1 MSSLGAWTGHFR
13 PVLAKCHSGKP
24 SVLQMLTDVPWRG
37 NLCPVST
44 LHPLLCLT
52 LCPVRLTSNSCM
64 VWTPVPFGFCLS
76 SDDGRFDRWLE
87 WKERRW
93 GVYPPYMWVWK
104 WLSLKRFLLWSGSIS
119 PSPYLSWALLSS
131 LSPVPSVASPRVLHH
146 PLVGFL
152 NLFTLLLIVPAI
164 TPLNEPS
171 VSCQDPSQ
179 VNLGEMLENLQ
190 CLLAS

>member
-1 MSSLGAWTGHFR
+1 MNF
-13 PVLAKCHSGKP
+13 LAPPGSGQ
-24 SVLQMLTDVPWRG
+24 S
-37 NLCPVST
+37 
-44 LHPLLCLT
+44 
-52 LCPVRLTSNSCM
+52 
-64 VWTPVPFGFCLS
+64 F
-76 SDDGRFDRWLE
+76 
-87 WKERRW
+87 W
-93 GVYPPYMWVWK
+93 GVLPLPTSIPMPG
-104 WLSLKRFLLWSGSIS
+104 SLLPHPGS
-119 PSPYLSWALLSS
+119 
-131 LSPVPSVASPRVLHH
+131 SVARPWVLHH

>member
-1 MSSLGAWTGHFR
+1 MSQGGEICAQCPPSTFFSDFLCALEGWLLAAVWFGLLCPLTSVWVQMTGD
-13 PVLAKCHSGKP
+13 
-24 SVLQMLTDVPWRG
+24 LTCDWRG
-37 NLCPVST
+37 K
-44 LHPLLCLT
+44 
-52 LCPVRLTSNSCM
+52 R
-64 VWTPVPFGFCLS
+64 
-76 SDDGRFDRWLE
+76 
-87 WKERRW
+87 RRW
-93 GVYPPYMWVWK
+93 SVYPPYMCVWK
-104 WLSLKRFLLWSGSIS
+104 RPSLGRLRLWSGSVS

-131 LSPVPSVASPRVLHH
+131 LWQIPLVASLGVLHH

>member
-1 MSSLGAWTGHFR
+1 MR
-13 PVLAKCHSGKP
+13 
-24 SVLQMLTDVPWRG
+24 TDRRLEGGRRKAGYEFPR
-37 NLCPVST
+37 
-44 LHPLLCLT
+44 LLPMAT
-52 LCPVRLTSNSCM
+52 
-64 VWTPVPFGFCLS
+64 
-76 SDDGRFDRWLE
+76 
-87 WKERRW
+87 
-93 GVYPPYMWVWK
+93 
-104 WLSLKRFLLWSGSIS
+104 S
-119 PSPYLSWALLSS
+119 PSPGGLSS
-131 LSPVPSVASPRVLHH
+131 SRRGLPAPIPIPTLLPHPVSSVARPWVLHH

>member
-1 MSSLGAWTGHFR
+1 MTG
-13 PVLAKCHSGKP
+13 
-24 SVLQMLTDVPWRG
+24 D
-37 NLCPVST
+37 
-44 LHPLLCLT
+44 
-52 LCPVRLTSNSCM
+52 LTSDWS
-64 VWTPVPFGFCLS
+64 
-76 SDDGRFDRWLE
+76 GRR
-87 WKERRW
+87 RRW
-93 GVYPPYMWVWK
+93 SVYPPPPHMCVWNRPN
-104 WLSLKRFLLWSGSIS
+104 LGRLQLWSGSVS

-131 LSPVPSVASPRVLHH
+131 LSQIPLVASLGVLHH